1 MVDNVDTP
9 VLNIVVDGDTGKYRV
24 REVERIV
31 NRLKFIYDG
40 KYNVISTY
48 HGVSIR
54 GENVTHLTI
63 SNACDLGGVIKALDD
78 LICKD

>member
-1 MVDNVDTP
+1 MTDHAVGT
-9 VLNIVVDGDTGKYRV
+9 IVPTALSFVQKKYRV

-31 NRLKFIYDG
+31 NRLKFIYGG

>member
-31 NRLKFIYDG
+31 NRLKFI
-40 KYNVISTY
+40 
-48 HGVSIR
+48 
-54 GENVTHLTI
+54 ENVTHLTI